1 MKYSLKFKSEKRK
14 EQKQS
19 FNTFNDF
26 AFKCANILSDIE
38 QTNDIWILKTNHT
51 TGVAYRNNKQKVE
64 FISLE
69 LFKRRFSRNE
79 TMINRINK
87 LI

>member
-1 MKYSLKFKSEKRK
+1 MSNLNER
-14 EQKQS
+14 
-19 FNTFNDF
+19 
-26 AFKCANILSDIE
+26 
-38 QTNDIWILKTNHT
+38 
-51 TGVAYRNNKQKVE
+51 RNNKQKVE